1 MATYKQQ
8 FKYKSNDFINKV
20 YLITGA
26 NRGLG
31 RSLAIDLSKAGATV
45 VMLGRDLASLEN
57 VYDEITDLGYSEP
70 FLYPFDLEGAGPKD
84 YEDLLT
90 NIESEFG
97 QLDGLIH
104 NAATIGSLMPI
115 EQYDLKV
122 WFSTMQ
128 INLNAPFLLTQFLLP
143 ALKKSPAAQI
153 IFLSSYVGRFP
164 RAYWGAYSVTKSGI
178 ESLSSILAEELEKTE
193 IKVNS
198 IDPMRMKTK
207 MRQIA
212 YPAENAD
219 KNPDPSDV
227 SKVILFV
234 LSSEACHDSGDQLK
248 IDVLLD

>member
-1 MATYKQQ
+1 MVTYKQQ
-8 FKYKSNDFINKV
+8 FKFKSNDFINRV

-31 RSLAIDLSKAGATV
+31 RSLSIDLSKAGATV

-115 EQYDLKV
+115 EQFDLK
-122 WFSTMQ
+122 FG
-128 INLNAPFLLTQFLLP
+128 FLLCRLISMLHF
-143 ALKKSPAAQI
+143 
-153 IFLSSYVGRFP
+153 
-164 RAYWGAYSVTKSGI
+164 
-178 ESLSSILAEELEKTE
+178 
-193 IKVNS
+193 
-198 IDPMRMKTK
+198 
-207 MRQIA
+207 
-212 YPAENAD
+212 
-219 KNPDPSDV
+219 
-227 SKVILFV
+227 
-234 LSSEACHDSGDQLK
+234 C
-248 IDVLLD
+248 